1 MRAVTHVYVEFVE
14 PNPPVQSMALANS
27 GKHSVKKIPGAGL
40 PPKSN
45 GFFRRPRA
53 TFPPNFVKIG

>member
-45 GFFRRPRA
+45 GFSLA
-53 TFPPNFVKIG
+53 HLLLFPPNTVKK